1 MFALIDCDSCFC
13 SCERVFDPSLEGKP
27 VVVLSN
33 NDGCVVA
40 RSKEAKA
47 LGIKECTPFY
57 QLAEQF
63 PGVKIEARSS
73 NYTLYGDISAR
84 VMSIIRDS
92 APEVEVYSIDEAFC
106 NLQGMDHMD
115 LKKWGEELAAK
126 IKKWVGM
133 PVSIGIAPT
142 KTLAKLAGRF
152 AKNYP
157 AYNKCCLIDSEDKRI
172 KSLSISP
179 VSDVWGIGHRFSKKL
194 NYYGINTA
202 LDLSKRSEGWVRKE
216 LTVVGL
222 RTWKEL
228 NGISCISSDNMES
241 KKSICTSRSFPGT
254 VTDRDEILT
263 HVANHAARCASKL
276 RRQKSAA
283 SILTL
288 FIATNHQRTDLPQYS
303 KSINITL
310 PAPSNSA
317 HELILA
323 VHKALD
329 VIFIE
334 GYKYKRAGVIV
345 SGICSADA
353 IQQDFFDISP
363 ELKERY
369 RKISKVIDAV
379 NRKNGDDTLI
389 LARQQYNTDTKTG
402 KASKFKNA
410 IKHEFRSPCYSTNL
424 NDIIRVK

>member
-1 MFALIDCDSCFC
+1 MFALIDCDNCYC

-27 VVVLSN
+27 LVVLSN

-40 RSKEAKA
+40 RSKEAKV
-47 LGIKECTPFY
+47 LGIKEGTPFF

-106 NLQGMDHMD
+106 NLKGLEHTD

-142 KTLAKLAGRF
+142 KTLAKVAGRF
-152 AKNYP
+152 AKRYS
-157 AYNKCCLIDSEDKRI
+157 AYNKCCLIDSEEKRI
-172 KSLSISP
+172 KALSLTD
-179 VSDVWGIGHRFSKKL
+179 VSDVWGIGRRFTKKL
-194 NYYGINTA
+194 EYYGVHTA
-202 LDLSKRSEGWVRKE
+202 LDFTNRSESWIRKE
-216 LTVVGL
+216 FTVVGL

-228 NGISCISSDNMES
+228 NGLSCISSDNMES
-241 KKSICTSRSFPGT
+241 KKSICTSRSFPT
-254 VTDRDEILT
+254 MITDKDEILT
-263 HVANHAARCASKL
+263 HVANYAARCAYKL

-283 SILTL
+283 SLLTL
-288 FIATNHQRTDLPQYS
+288 FITTNQQREDLPQYS
-303 KSINITL
+303 NSINITL
-310 PAPSNSA
+310 PAASSSS
-317 HELILA
+317 HELIIA
-323 VHKALD
+323 AHKALD
-329 VIFIE
+329 VLFKE
-334 GYKYKRAGVIV
+334 GYKYKKAGIIV
-345 SGICSADA
+345 SGIVPSDS
-353 IQQDFFDISP
+353 IQQSFFDLSP
-363 ELKERY
+363 ELKEKY

-389 LARQQYNTDTKTG
+389 IASQQYTSKTKKG
-402 KASKFKNA
+402 KSSKFKNA
-410 IKHEFRSPCYSTNL
+410 IKHELRSPCYTTNL
-424 NDIIRVK
+424 ADIIKVK